1 MFCTISK
8 IYRAE
13 INFENMVCKLNV
25 LQYDIVNLTHE
36 IKTSAFIKL
45 YANFYNSTMY
55 GSLVLEVF
63 VWSINYFFLVCKL
76 HISHVTTIKF
86 HSLFQNLIFSCW
98 CKFHRCSTSKIWD
111 ISHGH
116 FLPPSIY
123 LWTKKGH
130 AK

>member
-8 IYRAE
+8 IYRPE

-45 YANFYNSTMY
+45 YTNFYNSTMH
-55 GSLVLEVF
+55 GSLVSKVF

-76 HISHVTTIKF
+76 HFSHVTTIKF
-86 HSLFQNLIFSCW
+86 HSFFQNLMFLCW
-98 CKFHRCSTSKIWD
+98 CNFHRRNTSKIWD
-111 ISHGH
+111 ISRGH
-116 FLPPSIY
+116 FLPTSIY
-123 LWTKKGH
+123 LWAKKVH